1 MELTAEE
8 QRVMGCLLEKQV
20 TVPDSY
26 PMTLNALVTACNQS
40 SNRWPVVTYDDRT
53 VSDALARLR
62 ERGVTRVVHPSH
74 GARTAKYRHVLD
86 EVLRLEDDEKAVIA
100 VLLLRGPQTVSE
112 VRTRSERL
120 FGFASADDV
129 QATIDRLARREEP
142 LVAALPRGRF
152 AHRLGGEVPAD
163 VEYETGA
170 PAAAGRAPRDERL
183 AALEAEVAELRRHVT
198 HLYAV
203 LGEDPPREPAGT

>member
-1 MELTAEE
+1 MELSAEE

-26 PMTLNALVTACNQS
+26 PMTLNSLVTACNQS
-40 SNRWPVVTYDDRT
+40 SNRWPVVSYDERT

-86 EVLRLEDDEKAVIA
+86 EVLRLEDDEKALIA

-112 VRTRSERL
+112 LRTRSERL
-120 FGFASADDV
+120 YGFGSPDDV
-129 QATIDRLARREEP
+129 QATIDRLARRDEP
-142 LVAALPRGRF
+142 LVVALPRGRF
-152 AHRLGGEVPAD
+152 AHRLGGEVAAD

-170 PAAAGRAPRDERL
+170 AAAAGRAPRDERV
-183 AALEAEVAELRRHVT
+183 AALEAELAELGRLVT

-203 LGEDPPREPAGT
+203 LGEDPPGDPPGA